1 MGVGE
6 IVKMM
11 EIWVRVR
18 KNLEMGEEE
27 GDEDDQGADGDGG
40 LHPDEDVEAVGS
52 RGGFQEGSRRGRR
65 RTEEIFLL
73 VDNGVVFREEDQKK
87 THTPAFATALPWLRH
102 PSLSFPPWRRSSPS
116 QLQQPERKYHVDP
129 PDVCSSSPRI
139 SPSKRNK

>member
-65 RTEEIFLL
+65 RTEEILLL
-73 VDNGVVFREEDQKK
+73 VDNGVVFREEDQKENSYPSFRYCASLAETPISLFSSMEK
-87 THTPAFATALPWLRH
+87 ILPHTASITRKKI
-102 PSLSFPPWRRSSPS
+102 SCQSSRCLLLLAS
-116 QLQQPERKYHVDP
+116 NLTLQKE
-129 PDVCSSSPRI
+129 
-139 SPSKRNK
+139 